1 MAPSGRRAPLGPR
14 FITHGANAAVLATQ
28 PCRPKR
34 GHRGLLSLP
43 PPYSVYL
50 QRLLAVKRRS
60 SSASAAV
67 LSFCLHSKRLD
78 ADISSSYHS
87 VRRRSLLFKRLS
99 QSAVDRC
106 RRRVLSALVHSRDA
120 AAPHAAVLLCF
131 DSNVFLLLAQQKPRC
146 RHLQQ
151 LSLPL
156 RRAFLL
162 PFGAANAK
170 EHSSSKHHCFSN
182 TVSLLLSQ
190 QAPGCLTVSQDA
202 VIRCRRR
209 DINSIKHHFF
219 GNTAILPLLQ
229 QTAVPCCFHSK
240 RTVFLQQFFLLP

>member
-1 MAPSGRRAPLGPR
+1 MRSHHTFHMRLYLIIWIWPLRAVGPPWAHASSR
-14 FITHGANAAVLATQ
+14 MVLTQLYWSRSHVGSSEVTAVLF
-28 PCRPKR
+28 
-34 GHRGLLSLP
+34 LSLP

-50 QRLLAVKRRS
+50 QRLLAV
-60 SSASAAV
+60 
-67 LSFCLHSKRLD
+67 
-78 ADISSSYHS
+78 
-87 VRRRSLLFKRLS
+87 RRRSFLFRRLS
-99 QSAVDRC
+99 QSAVGRC

-131 DSNVFLLLAQQKPRC
+131 DSNVFLLLAQQMPRC

-170 EHSSSKHHCFSN
+170 EHSSGKHHCFSN

-209 DINSIKHHFF
+209 DINSIRHHFF
-219 GNTAILPLLQ
+219 GNTAILLLLQ
-229 QTAVPCCFHSK
+229 QAAVPCCFHSR
-240 RTVFLQQFFLLP
+240 RTVFCNSSSCCPDSSKRRET